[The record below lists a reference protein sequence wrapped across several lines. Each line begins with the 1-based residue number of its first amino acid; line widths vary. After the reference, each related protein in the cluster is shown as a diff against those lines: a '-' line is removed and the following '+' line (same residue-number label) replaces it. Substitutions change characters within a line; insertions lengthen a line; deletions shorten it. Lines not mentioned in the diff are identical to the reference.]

1 MKNPSILLV
10 DDQQHMRSLI
20 SALLAPLKPEIFEA
34 EDGFEA
40 LQKLHN
46 GVKYDLILTDIS
58 MPNMDGYQF
67 CGKIK
72 KDERL
77 QRIPVIMISGLDS
90 EESVEQGFDSGAS
103 AFISKTALRE
113 QLLVVTGRVLERSR
127 FFSRKKVLLVDE
139 SPVVV
144 RVIKDHLSQSGFT
157 VGCVRN
163 GTEAMK
169 RLAREH
175 FDLIIADMQMPEMQG
190 QKFIEQLRSDDR
202 LQSTPLIFMHT
213 KVERQETR
221 KLMNRGVVAFI
232 GKPFHPEELIVLL
245 DRIFSEQYQL
255 LVKENEM
262 LARERDLMV
271 GSIASLVQ
279 ALEARDA
286 YTRGH
291 SESVARIVI
300 GMARIAGIGGNDL
313 KNLEMA
319 ARLHDIGK
327 IGISDEVLQK
337 KGKLTEEEFAHIKSH
352 PETGARILDTAEVFR
367 DIVPTILHHHERYD
381 GNGYPQGLSGEDIP
395 FWARM
400 TAVADTFDAMISSR
414 PYRDGLSEHTAIAII
429 KQVSGSQLCPYCVSL
444 FLSWV
449 AEQSSK

>member
-1 MKNPSILLV
+1 
-10 DDQQHMRSLI
+10 
-20 SALLAPLKPEIFEA
+20 
-34 EDGFEA
+34 
-40 LQKLHN
+40 
-46 GVKYDLILTDIS
+46 
-58 MPNMDGYQF
+58 
-67 CGKIK
+67 
-72 KDERL
+72 
-77 QRIPVIMISGLDS
+77 
-90 EESVEQGFDSGAS
+90 
-103 AFISKTALRE
+103 
-113 QLLVVTGRVLERSR
+113 
-127 FFSRKKVLLVDE
+127 
-139 SPVVV
+139 
-144 RVIKDHLSQSGFT
+144 
-157 VGCVRN
+157 
-163 GTEAMK
+163 
-169 RLAREH
+169 
-175 FDLIIADMQMPEMQG
+175 MQG
-190 QKFIEQLRSDDR
+190 QQFIEQLRSEEA
-202 LQSTPLIFMHT
+202 LQTVPLIFMHT
-213 KVERQETR
+213 GAGRQETR

-291 SESVARIVI
+291 SESVAKIVT

-337 KGKLTEEEFAHIKSH
+337 KGKLTSEEFAHIKSH
-352 PETGARILDTAEVFR
+352 PETGARILSTAEVFR
-367 DIVPTILHHHERYD
+367 DIVPTVLYHHERYD
-381 GNGYPQGLSGEDIP
+381 GNGYPHRLAGEDIP
-395 FWARM
+395 LWARM

-414 PYRDGLSEHTAIAII
+414 PYRDGMSEHTAVTII

-444 FLSWV
+444 FLGWM
-449 AEQSSK
+449 AEQKAN